1 MIGPAIT
8 APRDALTFIADSKV
22 PAISGGPKAVSKLL
36 PIVVKAF
43 PRAKMIKDRIARDD
57 ISETLRSRVPA
68 VSNAALTRTRK
79 RSVRA
84 LDSPNFPI
92 IVLLRSGMMTK
103 RRIRVMEGRMAK
115 TEFAY
120 GDIRYEP
127 RIRTSADRFGGAVCN
142 S

>member
-1 MIGPAIT
+1 M
-8 APRDALTFIADSKV
+8 
-22 PAISGGPKAVSKLL
+22 SKLL

-43 PRAKMIKDRIARDD
+43 PRAKMIKDRIPRDD
-57 ISETLRSRVPA
+57 IPETLRSRVPA

-79 RSVRA
+79 RFVRA

-103 RRIRVMEGRMAK
+103 RRIRVMEGRMAR

>member
-22 PAISGGPKAVSKLL
+22 PAISGGPKVVSKLL

-43 PRAKMIKDRIARDD
+43 PRAKMIKDRMARED

-84 LDSPNFPI
+84 LESPNFPMM
-92 IVLLRSGMMTK
+92 VLLTSGMMTK
-103 RRIRVMEGRMAK
+103 RTTRVMEGRMAK
-115 TEFAY
+115 MELAC
-120 GDIRYEP
+120 GNIRFEP
-127 RIRTSADRFGGAVCN
+127 
-142 S
+142 